1 MGCCC
6 FLSENLPISLNDKT
20 REQSLCVIIG
30 LLFSIYN
37 EQQFQ
42 MSLPLLISIHY
53 TGTGHGLF
61 GGDER
66 VVYWKCEAGQVLKE
80 NLTIPLNNKARE
92 KALLLASQQVRT
104 SLELLH

>member
-1 MGCCC
+1 MF
-6 FLSENLPISLNDKT
+6 FLENLPISLNDKT
-20 REQSLCVIIG
+20 REQSFCIIISLLC
-30 LLFSIYN
+30 SIYN
-37 EQQFQ
+37 EQQFK
-42 MSLPLLISIHY
+42 MSFSLLILIHY

-104 SLELLH
+104 SLD

>member
-1 MGCCC
+1 MSKSLDPDQARHFVGSDLEPNCLQK
-6 FLSENLPISLNDKT
+6 LSAEDIRRQRVQPHFHWIVLN
-20 REQSLCVIIG
+20 
-30 LLFSIYN
+30 
-37 EQQFQ
+37 
-42 MSLPLLISIHY
+42 Y

-104 SLELLH
+104 SLE